1 MCAEKRVFL
10 SVDVEQD
17 CPPFLST
24 WRGVEEGMPRLL
36 DLFQGERIRTTFFT
50 TGQVAER
57 YPQHVARLLWEGHEL
72 GCHGYSH
79 RRFDQMNRDEAEQEL
94 TRAGHAL
101 RLLGAPVESF
111 RAPNLHFPDGHLP
124 LLAELGYRLDSS
136 LATYKPP
143 YAKGVSNSNGIVRVP
158 ATATSSVLRLPL
170 PLARRIVCR
179 VPEPVLFVHPWE
191 FVDMSKTGIRLD
203 CRFNTGEGAVK
214 SLSALIRWFK
224 AEGYRFMTL
233 RDGFLSTE
241 ANSLN
246 GQGAAAAPAG

>member
-36 DLFQGERIRTTFFT
+36 DLFRDERIRSTFFT

-57 YPQHVARLLWEGHEL
+57 YPQHVARVLWEGHEL
-72 GCHGYSH
+72 GCHGHSH
-79 RRFDQMNRDEAEQEL
+79 QRFDQISRGGAEQEL
-94 TRAGHAL
+94 KQASHTL

-111 RAPNLHFPDGHLP
+111 RAPNLQFPDSYLP

-143 YAKGVSNSNGIVRVP
+143 YAKGISVVNGITRLPV
-158 ATATSSVLRLPL
+158 TATSSVLRLPL

-179 VPEPVLFVHPWE
+179 APEPVLFVHPWE

-203 CRFNTGEGAVK
+203 CRFNTGEGAVT
-214 SLSALIRWFK
+214 SLTALIRWFK

-233 RDGFLSTE
+233 REGFLSGE
-241 ANSLN
+241 AQSLN
-246 GQGAAAAPAG
+246 GQGAATAPAG